1 MAWTK
6 PAAATQTWGGGTT
19 SSVTFR
25 SVSIAPSAWA
35 TVSAQPESGDGGID
49 FEARFRNRP
58 TWSFRD
64 ERPVLFQSSI
74 SEGNP

>member
-1 MAWTK
+1 MGWTRNTT
-6 PAAATQTWGGGTT
+6 ATQSWGAGTT
-19 SSVTFR
+19 STVTF
-25 SVSIAPSAWA
+25 VKTTPAAYPWL
-35 TVSAQPESGDGGID
+35 TVSAQPEAADGGID

-74 SEGNP
+74 SEGSP